1 MCPRRPESKFARFV
15 EFFVDLFSRTCT
27 TKEIDSADLIQVLK
41 LESRRRPLGAPS
53 DDIPEPTRAALP
65 ISNVQ
70 PHGGSDQISG
80 VLWLDRLP
88 ARGIAAGG
96 REFPP
101 SGGGHARLL
110 SPVSISTV
118 PGTVA
123 TSTVTA
129 TSRPRG
135 NPGLNLAVVTDRS
148 TG

>member
-15 EFFVDLFSRTCT
+15 EFFVDLFSRSCAIR
-27 TKEIDSADLIQVLK
+27 EIDSTDLIQVLK

-53 DDIPEPTRAALP
+53 YDIPEPTRAALP
-65 ISNVQ
+65 VSNLR
-70 PHGGSDQISG
+70 PHGGSYQISG

-88 ARGIAAGG
+88 VRRIAAGQK
-96 REFPP
+96 EFPP

-129 TSRPRG
+129 TSRPG
-135 NPGLNLAVVTDRS
+135 GTPGFNLAVTDRS